1 MNDPA
6 RPAWRSLA
14 PYSLRLLE
22 RTPMKIG
29 FLGLGNMGQ
38 AVAGNLLK
46 GGHELLVW
54 NRSAHA
60 AQPLVEQG
68 ATAVTE
74 PAQAFAAD
82 VVFSMLAD
90 DNALRT
96 VLLDSGLLK
105 QLKGP
110 LIHVNMATISVAFA
124 DELAELHAAQ
134 GIDYIAAPVMG
145 RPNMAAAA
153 KLNIMAAGSAEAI
166 DRVQPL
172 FDLIGSKTWPMGD
185 KPSSANAMKL
195 AMNFM
200 LVSAIEAMSEAAVLV
215 TRHGLK
221 SADLVELASGTI
233 FPGPVYAGYG
243 ALIGERTY
251 EPAAFKAVLGLKDVD
266 LVLAAA
272 SQVSVEMPS
281 AEMIRAHL
289 QDAIDHG
296 QGDMDL
302 AVLAEVAERRNPR

>member
-1 MNDPA
+1 
-6 RPAWRSLA
+6 
-14 PYSLRLLE
+14 
-22 RTPMKIG
+22 MKIG

-54 NRSAHA
+54 NRSPGA

-90 DNALRT
+90 DKALRA

-110 LIHVNMATISVAFA
+110 LIHVNMATVAVTFA
-124 DELAELHAAQ
+124 DELSELHAAQ

-153 KLNIMAAGSAEAI
+153 KLNIMAAGASQVI
-166 DRVQPL
+166 DTVQPL
-172 FDLIGSKTWPMGD
+172 FDLIGAKTWRIGD

-272 SQVSVEMPS
+272 SQVSVKMPS
-281 AEMIRAHL
+281 AEMIRTHL

-296 QGDMDL
+296 QGEMEL

>member
-1 MNDPA
+1 
-6 RPAWRSLA
+6 
-14 PYSLRLLE
+14 
-22 RTPMKIG
+22 MKIG

-38 AVAGNLLK
+38 AVAANLLK

-54 NRSAHA
+54 NRSPDASQA
-60 AQPLVEQG
+60 LVAQG
-68 ATAVTE
+68 ATAVSE

-90 DNALRT
+90 DSALRA

-110 LIHVNMATISVAFA
+110 LIHVNMATIAVTFA
-124 DELAELHAAQ
+124 EELAGLHAAQ
-134 GIDYIAAPVMG
+134 GVDYIAAPVMG
-145 RPNMAAAA
+145 RPNVAAAG
-153 KLNIMAAGSAEAI
+153 KLNIIAAGSAQAI
-166 DRVQPL
+166 DTVQPL
-172 FDLIGSKTWPMGD
+172 FDLIGSKTWHIGET
-185 KPSSANAMKL
+185 PSSANVMKL

-221 SADLVELASGTI
+221 SADLVELASSTV

-243 ALIGERTY
+243 ALIGERQY
-251 EPAAFKAVLGLKDVD
+251 EPAAFKAVLGLKDVN
-266 LVLAAA
+266 LALAAA
-272 SQVSVEMPS
+272 GQVSVHMPL
-281 AEMIRAHL
+281 ADMVRAHL
-289 QDAIDHG
+289 QDAMEHG
-296 QGDMDL
+296 QGEMDL

>member
-1 MNDPA
+1 
-6 RPAWRSLA
+6 
-14 PYSLRLLE
+14 
-22 RTPMKIG
+22 MKIG

-54 NRSAHA
+54 NRSPEA

-68 ATAVTE
+68 ATAVTD
-74 PAQAFAAD
+74 PAQAFAVD

-90 DNALRT
+90 DKALRA

-105 QLKGP
+105 PLKGP
-110 LIHVNMATISVAFA
+110 LIHINMATISVTFA
-124 DELAELHAAQ
+124 DELAELHATQ

-153 KLNIMAAGSAEAI
+153 KLNIMAAGAAQAI

-172 FDLIGSKTWPMGD
+172 FDLIGSKTWRMGD

-296 QGDMDL
+296 QGEMDL

>member
-1 MNDPA
+1 
-6 RPAWRSLA
+6 
-14 PYSLRLLE
+14 
-22 RTPMKIG
+22 MKIG

-38 AVAGNLLK
+38 AVAANLLK

-54 NRSAHA
+54 NRSPDASQA
-60 AQPLVEQG
+60 LVAQG
-68 ATAVTE
+68 ATAVSE
-74 PAQAFAAD
+74 PAQAFAAE

-90 DNALRT
+90 DNALRA

-110 LIHVNMATISVAFA
+110 LIHVNMATIAVTFA
-124 DELAELHAAQ
+124 EELAGLHAAR
-134 GIDYIAAPVMG
+134 GVDYIAAPVMG
-145 RPNMAAAA
+145 RPNVAAAG
-153 KLNIMAAGSAEAI
+153 KLNIIAAGSAQAI
-166 DRVQPL
+166 DTVQPL
-172 FDLIGSKTWPMGD
+172 FDLIGSKTWRIGET
-185 KPSSANAMKL
+185 PSSANVMKL

-221 SADLVELASGTI
+221 SADLVELASSTV

-243 ALIGERTY
+243 ALIGERQY

-266 LVLAAA
+266 LALAAA
-272 SQVSVEMPS
+272 GQVSVHMPL
-281 AEMIRAHL
+281 ADMVRAHL
-289 QDAIDHG
+289 QDAMEHG
-296 QGDMDL
+296 QGEMDL

>member
-1 MNDPA
+1 
-6 RPAWRSLA
+6 
-14 PYSLRLLE
+14 
-22 RTPMKIG
+22 MKIG

-38 AVAGNLLK
+38 AVAANLLK

-54 NRSAHA
+54 NRSPDASQA
-60 AQPLVEQG
+60 LVAQG
-68 ATAVTE
+68 ATAVSE
-74 PAQAFAAD
+74 PAQAFAAE

-90 DNALRT
+90 DNALRA

-110 LIHVNMATISVAFA
+110 LIHVNMATIAVTFA
-124 DELAELHAAQ
+124 EELAGLHAAQ
-134 GIDYIAAPVMG
+134 GVDYIAAPVMG
-145 RPNMAAAA
+145 RPNVAAAG
-153 KLNIMAAGSAEAI
+153 KLNIIAAGSAQAI
-166 DRVQPL
+166 DTVQPL
-172 FDLIGSKTWPMGD
+172 FDLIGSKTWRIGET
-185 KPSSANAMKL
+185 PSSANVMKL

-221 SADLVELASGTI
+221 SGDLVELASSTV

-243 ALIGERTY
+243 ALIGQRQY

-266 LVLAAA
+266 LALAAA
-272 SQVSVEMPS
+272 GQVSVHMPL
-281 AEMIRAHL
+281 ADMVRAHL
-289 QDAIDHG
+289 QDAMEHG
-296 QGDMDL
+296 QGEMDL

>member
-1 MNDPA
+1 
-6 RPAWRSLA
+6 
-14 PYSLRLLE
+14 
-22 RTPMKIG
+22 MKIG

-38 AVAGNLLK
+38 AVAANLLK

-54 NRSAHA
+54 NRSPDASQA
-60 AQPLVEQG
+60 LVAQG
-68 ATAVTE
+68 ATAVSE
-74 PAQAFAAD
+74 PAQAFAAE

-90 DNALRT
+90 DNALRA

-110 LIHVNMATISVAFA
+110 LIHVNMATIAVTFA
-124 DELAELHAAQ
+124 EELAGLHAAR
-134 GIDYIAAPVMG
+134 GVDYIAAPVMG
-145 RPNMAAAA
+145 RPNVAAAG
-153 KLNIMAAGSAEAI
+153 KLNIIAAGSAQAI
-166 DRVQPL
+166 DTVQPL
-172 FDLIGSKTWPMGD
+172 FDLIGSKTWRIGET
-185 KPSSANAMKL
+185 PSSANVMKL

-221 SADLVELASGTI
+221 SADLVELASSTV

-243 ALIGERTY
+243 ALIGERQY

-266 LVLAAA
+266 LALAAA
-272 SQVSVEMPS
+272 SQVSVHMPL
-281 AEMIRAHL
+281 ADMVRAHL
-289 QDAIDHG
+289 QDAMEHG
-296 QGDMDL
+296 QGEMDL

>member
-1 MNDPA
+1 
-6 RPAWRSLA
+6 
-14 PYSLRLLE
+14 
-22 RTPMKIG
+22 MKIG

-54 NRSAHA
+54 NRSPDA
-60 AQPLVEQG
+60 AQPLAAQG
-68 ATAVTE
+68 ATAVSD
-74 PAQAFAAD
+74 PAQAFEAD

-90 DNALRT
+90 DQALRT
-96 VLLDSGLLK
+96 VLLDSGLL
-105 QLKGP
+105 QRIKGP
-110 LIHVNMATISVAFA
+110 LIHINMATISVTFA
-124 DELAELHAAQ
+124 DELATLHAAQ

-153 KLNIMAAGSAEAI
+153 KLNIMAAGPAQAI
-166 DRVQPL
+166 DTVQPL
-172 FDLIGSKTWPMGD
+172 LDLIGSKTWHMGD
-185 KPSSANAMKL
+185 VPSRANAMKL

-221 SADLVELASGTI
+221 SADLVELASSTI

-243 ALIGERTY
+243 ALIGERQY

-272 SQVSVEMPS
+272 RQVSVQMPG

-289 QDAIDHG
+289 QDTVEHG
-296 QGDMDL
+296 QGEMDL

>member
-1 MNDPA
+1 
-6 RPAWRSLA
+6 
-14 PYSLRLLE
+14 
-22 RTPMKIG
+22 MKIG

-38 AVAGNLLK
+38 AVAANLLK

-54 NRSAHA
+54 NRSPDASQA
-60 AQPLVEQG
+60 LVAQG
-68 ATAVTE
+68 ATAVSE

-90 DNALRT
+90 DNALRA

-110 LIHVNMATISVAFA
+110 LIHVNMATIAVTFA
-124 DELAELHAAQ
+124 EELAGLHAAQ
-134 GIDYIAAPVMG
+134 GVDYIAAPVMG
-145 RPNMAAAA
+145 RPNVAAAG
-153 KLNIMAAGSAEAI
+153 KLNIIAAGSAQAI
-166 DRVQPL
+166 DTVQPL
-172 FDLIGSKTWPMGD
+172 FDLIGSKTWRIGET
-185 KPSSANAMKL
+185 PSSANVMKL

-221 SADLVELASGTI
+221 SADLVELASSTV

-243 ALIGERTY
+243 ALIGQRQY

-266 LVLAAA
+266 LALAAA
-272 SQVSVEMPS
+272 GQVSVHMPL
-281 AEMIRAHL
+281 ADMVRAHL
-289 QDAIDHG
+289 QDAMEHG
-296 QGDMDL
+296 QGEMDL

>member
-1 MNDPA
+1 
-6 RPAWRSLA
+6 
-14 PYSLRLLE
+14 
-22 RTPMKIG
+22 MKIG

-38 AVAGNLLK
+38 AVAANLLK

-54 NRSAHA
+54 NRSPGASQA
-60 AQPLVEQG
+60 LVEQG
-68 ATAVTE
+68 ATAVSE

-90 DNALRT
+90 DKALRA

-110 LIHVNMATISVAFA
+110 LIHVNMATIAVTFA
-124 DELAELHAAQ
+124 DELAGLHAAQ
-134 GIDYIAAPVMG
+134 GLDYIAAPVMG
-145 RPNMAAAA
+145 RPNVAAAG
-153 KLNIMAAGSAEAI
+153 KLNIIAAGSAQAI
-166 DRVQPL
+166 DTVQPL
-172 FDLIGSKTWPMGD
+172 FDLIGSKTWHIGET
-185 KPSSANAMKL
+185 PSSANVMKL

-221 SADLVELASGTI
+221 SADLVELASSTV

-243 ALIGERTY
+243 ALIGERQY

-266 LVLAAA
+266 LALAAA
-272 SQVSVEMPS
+272 GQVSVHMPL
-281 AEMIRAHL
+281 ADMVRAHL
-289 QDAIDHG
+289 QDAMEHG
-296 QGDMDL
+296 QGEMDL

>member
-1 MNDPA
+1 
-6 RPAWRSLA
+6 
-14 PYSLRLLE
+14 
-22 RTPMKIG
+22 MKIG

-38 AVAGNLLK
+38 AVAANLLK

-54 NRSAHA
+54 NRSPGASQA
-60 AQPLVEQG
+60 LVEQG
-68 ATAVTE
+68 ATAVSE

-90 DNALRT
+90 DKALRA

-110 LIHVNMATISVAFA
+110 LIHVNMATIAVAFA
-124 DELAELHAAQ
+124 DELSGLHAAQ
-134 GIDYIAAPVMG
+134 GVDYIAAPVMG
-145 RPNMAAAA
+145 RPNVAAAG
-153 KLNIMAAGSAEAI
+153 KLNIIAAGSAQAI
-166 DRVQPL
+166 DTVQPL
-172 FDLIGSKTWPMGD
+172 FDLIGTKTWRIGET
-185 KPSSANAMKL
+185 PSSANVMKL

-221 SADLVELASGTI
+221 SADLVELASSTV

-243 ALIGERTY
+243 ALIGERQY

-266 LVLAAA
+266 LALAAA
-272 SQVSVEMPS
+272 GQVSVHMPL
-281 AEMIRAHL
+281 ADMVRAHL
-289 QDAIDHG
+289 QDAMEHG
-296 QGDMDL
+296 QGEMDL

>member
-1 MNDPA
+1 
-6 RPAWRSLA
+6 
-14 PYSLRLLE
+14 
-22 RTPMKIG
+22 MKIG

-54 NRSAHA
+54 NRSPDVAK
-60 AQPLVEQG
+60 PLVEQG

-90 DNALRT
+90 DKALRA
-96 VLLDSGLLK
+96 VLLNSGLLK
-105 QLKGP
+105 SLQGP
-110 LIHVNMATISVAFA
+110 LIHINMATISVTFA

-166 DRVQPL
+166 ETVQPL
-172 FDLIGSKTWPMGD
+172 FDLIGSKTWRMGD

-221 SADLVELASGTI
+221 SADLVELAAGTI

-243 ALIGERTY
+243 ALIGGRTY

-272 SQVSVEMPS
+272 SQVSVQMPS
-281 AEMIRAHL
+281 ADMIRAHL

-296 QGDMDL
+296 QGEMDL

>member
-1 MNDPA
+1 
-6 RPAWRSLA
+6 
-14 PYSLRLLE
+14 
-22 RTPMKIG
+22 MKIG

-38 AVAGNLLK
+38 AVAANLLK

-54 NRSAHA
+54 NRSPGASQA
-60 AQPLVEQG
+60 LVEQG
-68 ATAVTE
+68 ATAVSE
-74 PAQAFAAD
+74 PAQAFAAE

-90 DNALRT
+90 DKALRA

-110 LIHVNMATISVAFA
+110 LIHINMATIAVAFA
-124 DELAELHAAQ
+124 DELAGLHAAL
-134 GIDYIAAPVMG
+134 GVDYIAAPVMG
-145 RPNMAAAA
+145 RPNVAAAG
-153 KLNIMAAGSAEAI
+153 KLNIIAAGSAQAI
-166 DRVQPL
+166 DTVQPL
-172 FDLIGSKTWPMGD
+172 FDLIGSKTWRIGET
-185 KPSSANAMKL
+185 PSSANVMKL

-221 SADLVELASGTI
+221 SADLVELASSTV

-243 ALIGERTY
+243 ALIGERQY

-266 LVLAAA
+266 LALAAA
-272 SQVSVEMPS
+272 GQVSVHMPL
-281 AEMIRAHL
+281 ADMVRAHL
-289 QDAIDHG
+289 QDAMEHG
-296 QGDMDL
+296 QGEMDL

>member
-1 MNDPA
+1 
-6 RPAWRSLA
+6 
-14 PYSLRLLE
+14 
-22 RTPMKIG
+22 MKIG

-54 NRSAHA
+54 NRSPEA

-90 DNALRT
+90 DQALRA

-105 QLKGP
+105 RLKGP
-110 LIHVNMATISVAFA
+110 LIHINMATISVTFA

-153 KLNIMAAGSAEAI
+153 KLNIMAAGAAQAI

-172 FDLIGSKTWPMGD
+172 FDLIGSKTWRMGD

-272 SQVSVEMPS
+272 SQVSVQMPS

-296 QGDMDL
+296 QGEMDL

>member
-1 MNDPA
+1 
-6 RPAWRSLA
+6 
-14 PYSLRLLE
+14 
-22 RTPMKIG
+22 MKIG

-38 AVAGNLLK
+38 AVAANLLK

-54 NRSAHA
+54 NRSPDASQA
-60 AQPLVEQG
+60 LVEQG
-68 ATAVTE
+68 ATAVSE

-90 DNALRT
+90 DKALRA

-110 LIHVNMATISVAFA
+110 LIHVNMATIAVAFA
-124 DELAELHAAQ
+124 DELAGLHAAQ
-134 GIDYIAAPVMG
+134 GVDYIAAPVMG
-145 RPNMAAAA
+145 RPNVAAAG
-153 KLNIMAAGSAEAI
+153 KLNIIAAGSAQAI
-166 DRVQPL
+166 DTVQPL
-172 FDLIGSKTWPMGD
+172 FDLIGTKTWHIGET
-185 KPSSANAMKL
+185 PSSANVMKL

-221 SADLVELASGTI
+221 SADLVELASSTV

-243 ALIGERTY
+243 ALIGERQY

-266 LVLAAA
+266 LALAAA
-272 SQVSVEMPS
+272 GQVSVHMPL
-281 AEMIRAHL
+281 ADMVRAHL
-289 QDAIDHG
+289 QDAMEHG
-296 QGDMDL
+296 QGEMDL

>member
-1 MNDPA
+1 
-6 RPAWRSLA
+6 
-14 PYSLRLLE
+14 
-22 RTPMKIG
+22 MKIG

-54 NRSAHA
+54 NRSPDA
-60 AQPLVEQG
+60 AQPLVAQG
-68 ATAVTE
+68 ATAVSD
-74 PAQAFAAD
+74 PAQAFEAD

-90 DNALRT
+90 DQALRT
-96 VLLDSGLLK
+96 VLLDSGLL
-105 QLKGP
+105 QRIKGP
-110 LIHVNMATISVAFA
+110 LIHINMATISVTFA
-124 DELAELHAAQ
+124 DELATLHAAQ

-153 KLNIMAAGSAEAI
+153 KLNIMAAGSAQAI
-166 DRVQPL
+166 DTVQPL
-172 FDLIGSKTWPMGD
+172 LDLIGSKTWHMGD
-185 KPSSANAMKL
+185 VPSRANAMKL

-221 SADLVELASGTI
+221 SADLVELASSTI

-243 ALIGERTY
+243 ALIGERQY

-272 SQVSVEMPS
+272 RQVSVQMPG

-289 QDAIDHG
+289 QDTVEHG
-296 QGDMDL
+296 QGEMDL

>member
-1 MNDPA
+1 
-6 RPAWRSLA
+6 
-14 PYSLRLLE
+14 
-22 RTPMKIG
+22 MKIG

-38 AVAGNLLK
+38 AVAANLLK

-54 NRSAHA
+54 NRSPDASQA
-60 AQPLVEQG
+60 LVAQG
-68 ATAVTE
+68 ATAVSE
-74 PAQAFAAD
+74 PAQAFAAE

-90 DNALRT
+90 DNALRA

-110 LIHVNMATISVAFA
+110 LIHVNMATIAVTFA
-124 DELAELHAAQ
+124 EELAGLHAAQ
-134 GIDYIAAPVMG
+134 GVDYIAAPVMG
-145 RPNMAAAA
+145 RPNVAAAG
-153 KLNIMAAGSAEAI
+153 KLNIIAAGSAQAI
-166 DRVQPL
+166 DTVQPL
-172 FDLIGSKTWPMGD
+172 FDLIGSKTWRIGET
-185 KPSSANAMKL
+185 PSSANVMKL

-221 SADLVELASGTI
+221 SADLVELASSTV

-243 ALIGERTY
+243 ALIGQRQY

-266 LVLAAA
+266 LALAAA
-272 SQVSVEMPS
+272 GQVSVHMPL
-281 AEMIRAHL
+281 ADMVRAHL
-289 QDAIDHG
+289 QDAMEHG
-296 QGDMDL
+296 QGEMDL

>member
-1 MNDPA
+1 
-6 RPAWRSLA
+6 
-14 PYSLRLLE
+14 
-22 RTPMKIG
+22 MKIG

-38 AVAGNLLK
+38 AVAANLLK

-54 NRSAHA
+54 NRSPGASQA
-60 AQPLVEQG
+60 LVEQG
-68 ATAVTE
+68 ATAVSE

-90 DNALRT
+90 DKALRA

-110 LIHVNMATISVAFA
+110 LIHVNMATIAVAFA
-124 DELAELHAAQ
+124 DELAGLHAAK
-134 GIDYIAAPVMG
+134 GVDYIAAPVMG
-145 RPNMAAAA
+145 RPNVAAAG
-153 KLNIMAAGSAEAI
+153 KLNIIAAGSAQAI
-166 DRVQPL
+166 DTVQPL
-172 FDLIGSKTWPMGD
+172 FDLIGTKTWHIGET
-185 KPSSANAMKL
+185 PSSANVMKL

-221 SADLVELASGTI
+221 SADLVELASSTV

-243 ALIGERTY
+243 ALIGERQY

-266 LVLAAA
+266 LALAAA
-272 SQVSVEMPS
+272 GQVSVHMPL
-281 AEMIRAHL
+281 ADMVRAHL
-289 QDAIDHG
+289 QDAMEHG
-296 QGDMDL
+296 QGEMDI

>member
-1 MNDPA
+1 
-6 RPAWRSLA
+6 
-14 PYSLRLLE
+14 
-22 RTPMKIG
+22 MKIG

-54 NRSAHA
+54 NRSPDA
-60 AQPLVEQG
+60 AQPLAAQG
-68 ATAVTE
+68 ATAVSD
-74 PAQAFAAD
+74 PAQAFEAD

-90 DNALRT
+90 DQALRT
-96 VLLDSGLLK
+96 VLLDSGLL
-105 QLKGP
+105 QRIKGP
-110 LIHVNMATISVAFA
+110 LIHINMATISVTFA
-124 DELAELHAAQ
+124 DELATLHAAQ

-153 KLNIMAAGSAEAI
+153 KLNIMAAGSAQAI
-166 DRVQPL
+166 DTVQPL
-172 FDLIGSKTWPMGD
+172 LDLIGSKTWHMGD
-185 KPSSANAMKL
+185 VPSRANAMKL

-221 SADLVELASGTI
+221 SADLVELASSTI

-243 ALIGERTY
+243 ALIGERQY

-272 SQVSVEMPS
+272 RQVSVQMPG

-289 QDAIDHG
+289 QDTVEHG
-296 QGDMDL
+296 QGEMDL

>member
-1 MNDPA
+1 
-6 RPAWRSLA
+6 
-14 PYSLRLLE
+14 
-22 RTPMKIG
+22 MKIG

-38 AVAGNLLK
+38 AVAANLLK

-54 NRSAHA
+54 NRSPGASQA
-60 AQPLVEQG
+60 LVEQG
-68 ATAVTE
+68 ATAVSE

-90 DNALRT
+90 DKALRA

-110 LIHVNMATISVAFA
+110 LIHVNMATIAVTFA
-124 DELAELHAAQ
+124 DELAGLHAAQ
-134 GIDYIAAPVMG
+134 GLDYIAAPVMG
-145 RPNMAAAA
+145 RPNVAAAG
-153 KLNIMAAGSAEAI
+153 KLNIIAAGSAQAI
-166 DRVQPL
+166 DTVQPL
-172 FDLIGSKTWPMGD
+172 FDLIGSKTWHIGET
-185 KPSSANAMKL
+185 PSSANVMKL

-221 SADLVELASGTI
+221 SADLVELASSTV

-243 ALIGERTY
+243 ALIGQRQY

-266 LVLAAA
+266 LALAAA
-272 SQVSVEMPS
+272 SQVSVHMPL
-281 AEMIRAHL
+281 ADMVRAHL
-289 QDAIDHG
+289 QDAMEHG
-296 QGDMDL
+296 QGEMDL

>member
-1 MNDPA
+1 
-6 RPAWRSLA
+6 
-14 PYSLRLLE
+14 
-22 RTPMKIG
+22 MKIG

-54 NRSAHA
+54 NRSPEA

-90 DNALRT
+90 DKALRA

-110 LIHVNMATISVAFA
+110 LIHVNMATVAVTFA

-145 RPNMAAAA
+145 RPNVAAAA

-172 FDLIGSKTWPMGD
+172 LDLIGSKTWRIGD

-243 ALIGERTY
+243 ALIGERMY

-296 QGDMDL
+296 QGEMDL

>member
-1 MNDPA
+1 
-6 RPAWRSLA
+6 
-14 PYSLRLLE
+14 
-22 RTPMKIG
+22 MKIG

-38 AVAGNLLK
+38 AVAANLLK

-54 NRSAHA
+54 NRSPGASQA
-60 AQPLVEQG
+60 LVEQG
-68 ATAVTE
+68 ATAVSE

-90 DNALRT
+90 DKALRA

-110 LIHVNMATISVAFA
+110 LIHVNMATIAVAFA
-124 DELAELHAAQ
+124 DELAGLHAAK
-134 GIDYIAAPVMG
+134 GVDYIAAPVMG
-145 RPNMAAAA
+145 RPNVAAAG
-153 KLNIMAAGSAEAI
+153 KLNIIAAGSAQAI
-166 DRVQPL
+166 DTVQPL
-172 FDLIGSKTWPMGD
+172 FDLIGTKTWHIGET
-185 KPSSANAMKL
+185 PSSANVMKL

-221 SADLVELASGTI
+221 SADLVELASSTV

-243 ALIGERTY
+243 ALIGERQY

-266 LVLAAA
+266 LALAAA
-272 SQVSVEMPS
+272 GQVSVHMPL
-281 AEMIRAHL
+281 ADMVRAHL
-289 QDAIDHG
+289 QDAMEHG
-296 QGDMDL
+296 QGEMDL

>member
-1 MNDPA
+1 
-6 RPAWRSLA
+6 
-14 PYSLRLLE
+14 
-22 RTPMKIG
+22 MKIG

-54 NRSAHA
+54 NRSPDA

-68 ATAVTE
+68 ATAVSD
-74 PAQAFAAD
+74 PAQAFEAD

-90 DNALRT
+90 DQALRT
-96 VLLDSGLLK
+96 VLLDSGLL
-105 QLKGP
+105 QRIKGP
-110 LIHVNMATISVAFA
+110 LIHINMATISVTFA
-124 DELAELHAAQ
+124 DELATLHAAQ

-153 KLNIMAAGSAEAI
+153 KLNIMAAGPAQAI
-166 DRVQPL
+166 ETVQPL
-172 FDLIGSKTWPMGD
+172 LDLIGSKTWHMGD
-185 KPSSANAMKL
+185 VPSRANAMKL

-221 SADLVELASGTI
+221 SADLVELASSTI

-243 ALIGERTY
+243 ALIGERQY

-272 SQVSVEMPS
+272 RQVSVQMPG

-289 QDAIDHG
+289 QDTVEHG
-296 QGDMDL
+296 QGEMDL

>member
-1 MNDPA
+1 
-6 RPAWRSLA
+6 
-14 PYSLRLLE
+14 
-22 RTPMKIG
+22 MKIG

-54 NRSAHA
+54 NRSPEA

-74 PAQAFAAD
+74 PAQAFAVD

-90 DNALRT
+90 DKALRA
-96 VLLDSGLLK
+96 VLLDAGLLK

-110 LIHVNMATISVAFA
+110 LIHINMATISVTFA

-153 KLNIMAAGSAEAI
+153 KLNIMAAGAAQAI

-172 FDLIGSKTWPMGD
+172 FDLIGSKTWRMGD

-272 SQVSVEMPS
+272 SQVSVQMPS

-296 QGDMDL
+296 RGEMDL